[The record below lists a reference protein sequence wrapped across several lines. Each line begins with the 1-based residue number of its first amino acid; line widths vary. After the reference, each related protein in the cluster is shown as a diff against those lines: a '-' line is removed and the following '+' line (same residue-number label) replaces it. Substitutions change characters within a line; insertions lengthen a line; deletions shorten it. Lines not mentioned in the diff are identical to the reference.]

1 QPRLTALCLAC
12 LQSGKPDPEKTC
24 RPEQYLRSTCNILNL
39 QDFVGQI
46 SVAHQALRKR
56 TCQQSE

>member
-1 QPRLTALCLAC
+1 MQNSLMRYAY
-12 LQSGKPDPEKTC
+12 
-24 RPEQYLRSTCNILNL
+24 QYLRSTCNILNL

>member
-1 QPRLTALCLAC
+1 M
-12 LQSGKPDPEKTC
+12 
-24 RPEQYLRSTCNILNL
+24 NL

-56 TCQQSE
+56 TCQQFENTEKIYLFYRP